1 MNAILSFV
9 ASHWMPHLILVPI
22 VLPLLTAGL
31 MLLLREEQQRSKVA
45 LNLGSTALGLLVAVL
60 LLLQAKQ
67 PGMPGSLGIYLPGNW
82 PAPFG
87 IVLA

>member
-60 LLLQAKQ
+60 LLLQASR
-67 PGMPGSLGIYLPGNW
+67 GMSGTDHVDGHSARDVQEMP
-82 PAPFG
+82 
-87 IVLA
+87 

>member
-31 MLLLREEQQRSKVA
+31 MLLLREEQQRS
-45 LNLGSTALGLLVAVL
+45 
-60 LLLQAKQ
+60 
-67 PGMPGSLGIYLPGNW
+67 
-82 PAPFG
+82 
-87 IVLA
+87 